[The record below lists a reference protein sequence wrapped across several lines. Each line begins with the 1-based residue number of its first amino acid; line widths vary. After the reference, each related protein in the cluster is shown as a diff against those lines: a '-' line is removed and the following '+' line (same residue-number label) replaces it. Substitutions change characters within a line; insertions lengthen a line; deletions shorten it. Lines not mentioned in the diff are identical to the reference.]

1 MHDNA
6 PCHAAKA
13 TIKCLEGLGFKDETL
28 MVWPPNSPDINPIEN
43 LWAIIK
49 QRVYAD
55 GKQFSTLHELWKA
68 IKLESAAIPHSLVQ
82 KLTDSVNDRLFDVT
96 NMIKLVEVCVFLK
109 CEAYNKSFCS
119 LPLSQTC
126 FISL

>member
-49 QRVYAD
+49 QRVYAG
-55 GKQFSTLHELWKA
+55 GKQFSPLPEVWKVTKFCHTA
-68 IKLESAAIPHSLVQ
+68 VIPHSLVK
-82 KLTDSVNDRLFDVT
+82 KLNDSVNDRLLDV
-96 NMIKLVEVCVFLK
+96 IRGGGVH
-109 CEAYNKSFCS
+109 
-119 LPLSQTC
+119 Q
-126 FISL
+126 

>member
-13 TIKCLEGLGFKDETL
+13 TIKCLQGLGFKDETL

-49 QRVYAD
+49 QRVYSMLM
-55 GKQFSTLHELWKA
+55 GS
-68 IKLESAAIPHSLVQ
+68 
-82 KLTDSVNDRLFDVT
+82 
-96 NMIKLVEVCVFLK
+96 
-109 CEAYNKSFCS
+109 SFPRYMS
-119 LPLSQTC
+119 YGQLLN
-126 FISL
+126 